1 MNYNVQVRRGQ
12 LITVVCCSPPHRFC
26 LPPAQVSWHYES
38 VKTYPNLEHFPCR
51 QRSAGRL
58 RRYRLRRR
66 SRMRPRRQRSLAARR
81 EERGGANCRVSA
93 PVPELRALSLHQRGR
108 HRWPSGARLL
118 VVCRLCRA
126 DRRGGFERRR
136 CRLARLRSSGQG
148 GVGGPAPRAHGRRR
162 CHDAGTDAG
171 GRLVDRA
178 WCGPGAPRVCPRDLK
193 RRHRH
198 REVGQAARVRLG
210 SRQVPVQAR
219 PAVVPLYAD

>member
-1 MNYNVQVRRGQ
+1 MRTCCFIIFRRVGE
-12 LITVVCCSPPHRFC
+12 LAGLAASRAPLAALAARLAAWALRARLHGDVGRHLRARVP
-26 LPPAQVSWHYES
+26 
-38 VKTYPNLEHFPCR
+38 R

-58 RRYRLRRR
+58 QRYRLRRR

-210 SRQVPVQAR
+210 SR
-219 PAVVPLYAD
+219 